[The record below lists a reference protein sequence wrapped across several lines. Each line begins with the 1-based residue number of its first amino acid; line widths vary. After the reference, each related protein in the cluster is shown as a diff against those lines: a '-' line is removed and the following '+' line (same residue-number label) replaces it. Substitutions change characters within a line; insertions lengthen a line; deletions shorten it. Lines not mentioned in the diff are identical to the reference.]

1 MVVLVTC
8 QNEEDPLKN
17 KDATCRLATTQN
29 MDFSN
34 TQGRITLQSEVGSSR
49 NSNSY
54 EMLWPSLLL
63 PSMKNTQ
70 GQLTPQSEVGS
81 G

>member
-8 QNEEDPLKN
+8 KNEEDPLKN
-17 KDATCRLATTQN
+17 KDARLATTQN

-34 TQGRITLQSEVGSSR
+34 TQGRITLQSRVE
-49 NSNSY
+49 
-54 EMLWPSLLL
+54 
-63 PSMKNTQ
+63 
-70 GQLTPQSEVGS
+70 S